1 MAQPFTLLR
10 KEKRYSG
17 KIIDLRIDSI
27 QYPSGTE
34 TIREVVE
41 HPGGAVILCLFQN
54 NDILLVKQYRHPF
67 ECDVI
72 ELPAGK
78 LEPGEDPVLCAEREL
93 REETGYA
100 ARRWEKLTSMYAT
113 PGFCNEVLHIFLAR
127 DLYLLESGPAR
138 EEGESTMTLMR
149 VSMADTLGMIDRGE
163 IVDGK
168 TIAGILLGIRKKEGL

>member
-1 MAQPFTLLR
+1 MAQPFTILR

-17 KIIDLRIDSI
+17 KIIDLRIDAI

-34 TIREVVE
+34 TIREVIE
-41 HPGGAVILCLFQN
+41 HPGGAVILCLFEN
-54 NDILLVKQYRHPF
+54 DDILLVKQYRHPF

-78 LEPGEDPVLCAEREL
+78 LDTGEEPGLCAEREL
-93 REETGYA
+93 REETGYG
-100 ARRWEKLTSMYAT
+100 ARKWEQLTSLYAT
-113 PGFCNEVLHIFLAR
+113 PGFCNEILHIFLAR
-127 DLYLLESGPAR
+127 DLYLHESGPAR

-149 VSMADTLGMIDRGE
+149 VPLTEALTMIDRGE

-168 TIAGILLGIRKKEGL
+168 TIAGILLGIRKREIL